1 MTIKIFK
8 TNNLPKA
15 EAIFIKNNNNLFLHI
30 KIAILLKNYSPAR
43 RIFLNQNMV
52 NSYYLLNW
60 LRFMIA
66 SALPTLW

>member
-8 TNNLPKA
+8 SNNLPKF
-15 EAIFIKNNNNLFLHI
+15 EVIYIKNNNNLFLHI
-30 KIAILLKNYSPAR
+30 KIATLLNSYSPAR
-43 RIFLNQNMV
+43 GIFLNQNMV

-66 SALPTLW
+66 SPLSTL